1 MFPTAQQ
8 PRSEMTDEGWRCP
21 ELTPL
26 SLSKH
31 AEGKA
36 KIGLEEGIIETYKW
50 FLENQENV
58 KEVKI
63 K

>member
-8 PRSEMTDEGWRCP
+8 PQSEMTNAGWRCP

-26 SLSKH
+26 ILTKC

-36 KIGLEEGIIETYKW
+36 KIGLEEGIKETYAW
-50 FLENQENV
+50 FLENEF
-58 KEVKI
+58 K
-63 K
+63 